1 MYSGSVP
8 ARMRRKGSHMLQL
21 NHIKKEYKTGDLV
34 QKALD
39 DVSLNLRDNE
49 FVAILGPSGSGK
61 TTLLNVIGGLDRY
74 DSGDLVI
81 NGISTKKYTDRDWDS
96 YRNHTIGFVFQSY
109 NLIPHQTVLSNVE
122 LALTISG
129 ISGAERRSRATKAL
143 EQVGLGDQLHKHP
156 SEMSGGQMQR
166 VAIARALVNNPDIL
180 LADEPTGALDSDTS
194 IQVMELL
201 KEVAKDRLVV
211 MVTHNPEL
219 AEQYA
224 TRIVRLRDGVI
235 QSDTAPFTPDD
246 SAQVPP
252 VHKNL
257 GRSSMSPLTALA
269 LSFNNLLTK
278 KTRTLLTAF
287 AGSIGIIGIALI
299 LSLSAGVSNYIQ
311 EMERSTLSEYPL
323 QISTTG
329 VDLAAL
335 LDPESY
341 TSAVANNT
349 NVGTTSA
356 SSTPDGM
363 VTVRE
368 LLSQLTEDNSSV
380 NDLAS
385 LKKYLDSD
393 ECTISEDAA
402 SIEYSYGTA
411 PLIYRQNKDGT
422 VRQIF
427 PDSSLSTLNNTT
439 SAAGIVSSM
448 TNQSV
453 FTEMAE
459 EPSLYEDQ
467 YDVKAG
473 RWPESYNEAVL
484 VLNSDGS
491 ISDYALYILGIEDDS
506 VMMRFLQEYAKNKN
520 TQAPT
525 GYGTYPYDTFVGRKY
540 KIVTSSDYY
549 VYDEERQI
557 WRNRSDDEA
566 YVEQLVENSPD
577 LTIVGV
583 VQPRADASS
592 TILPIGVAYTHAL
605 TYYAIDHAAKSEVV
619 KQQLADPE
627 VNVLTGERFDADQR
641 ETDLDI
647 SSLFSVDTD
656 MLKDA
661 FQFDASKLQ
670 FDLSGAFDL
679 QDGSFDFSSILDP
692 SAFQLDLSDLDLSDI
707 DMSDVELPDMDT
719 LDLSQLFADMDLSV
733 SEDALQSL
741 MKKIMNGYKRYI
753 ISNGI
758 LNLDKIGF
766 SSYMESDQFKQLL
779 SESMGDLLDTTGLQ
793 EQFTASLQQNLQGI
807 MTSYLQSYSEQLS
820 QKLGEALQ
828 TKLTTAIQTQMSTVM
843 QQLMTQLTTQFS
855 RQIQSAIQNNIAQLS
870 SQVEDALKIDPSV
883 FQSAV
888 QVNMNTDDL
897 VDLVKMNLQSSTTS
911 YSSVLGALGY
921 SDYAKP
927 GSIWIYPKSFEAKNR
942 IVDSLNAYNAAMR
955 AQGEEDK
962 VIVFSDTVGTL
973 MSAVTKIVDMVSNVL
988 VAFVAISLVV
998 SSIMIGVIT
1007 YISVLERRK
1016 EIGILRAIGASKH
1029 NVSEVFN
1036 AETFIIGMC
1045 SGVIGVGL
1053 CLLLLI
1059 PGNMLIH
1066 SIAGTTSVTAV
1077 LPPKAAL
1084 ILIVLATLLTILGGL
1099 IPARSAA
1106 KCNPVTALRSE

>member
-1 MYSGSVP
+1 
-8 ARMRRKGSHMLQL
+8 MLQL
-21 NHIKKEYKTGDLV
+21 KHIKKEYKTGDLV

-74 DSGDLVI
+74 DSGDLII

-235 QSDTAPFTPDD
+235 QSDTAPFAPDD

-257 GRSSMSPLTALA
+257 GHSSMSPLTALA

-335 LDPESY
+335 LDPGSY

-349 NVGTTSA
+349 NVGATSA
-356 SSTPDGM
+356 SSTPEGM

-402 SIEYSYGTA
+402 SIEYSYGIA

-427 PDSSLSTLNNTT
+427 PDSSLSALNNTT

-525 GYGTYPYDTFVGRKY
+525 GYGTYPYDTFVGLKY

-605 TYYAIDHAAKSEVV
+605 TYYAIDHAAESEVV

-641 ETDLDI
+641 KTDLDI

-656 MLKDA
+656 MLKDS

-679 QDGSFDFSSILDP
+679 QDGSFDVSSILDP

-707 DMSDVELPDMDT
+707 DMSDVELPDMDA

-753 ISNGI
+753 IGNGI

-828 TKLTTAIQTQMSTVM
+828 TKLTAAIQTQMSTVM

-855 RQIQSAIQNNIAQLS
+855 QQIQSAIQNNIAQLS
-870 SQVEDALKIDPSV
+870 SQVEDALKIDPTV

-888 QVNMNTDDL
+888 QVNMSTDDL

-911 YSSVLGALGY
+911 YGSVLGALGY

-988 VAFVAISLVV
+988 VAFVAISLAV

-1084 ILIVLATLLTILGGL
+1084 VLIVLATLLTILGGL

>member
-1 MYSGSVP
+1 
-8 ARMRRKGSHMLQL
+8 MLQL

-74 DSGDLVI
+74 DSGDLII

-323 QISTTG
+323 QLSTTG

-341 TSAVANNT
+341 TSAVADNT

-356 SSTPDGM
+356 SSTPEGM

-385 LKKYLDSD
+385 LKKYLDSS

-402 SIEYSYGTA
+402 SIEYTYGTV

-427 PDSSLSTLNNTT
+427 PDSSLSALNNTT

-473 RWPESYNEAVL
+473 RWPKSYNEAVL

-525 GYGTYPYDTFVGRKY
+525 GYGTYPYDTFVGLKY

-605 TYYAIDHAAKSEVV
+605 TNYAIDHAAESEVV

-641 ETDLDI
+641 KTDLDI

-656 MLKDA
+656 MLKDS

-707 DMSDVELPDMDT
+707 DMSDVELPDMNA

-753 ISNGI
+753 IGNGI

-828 TKLTTAIQTQMSTVM
+828 TKLTAAIQTQMSTVM

-855 RQIQSAIQNNIAQLS
+855 QQIQSAIQNNIAQLS
-870 SQVEDALKIDPSV
+870 SQVEDALKIDPTV

-888 QVNMNTDDL
+888 QVNMSTDDL

-911 YSSVLGALGY
+911 YGSVLGALGY

-988 VAFVAISLVV
+988 VAFVAISLAV

-1084 ILIVLATLLTILGGL
+1084 VLIVLATLLTILGGL

>member
-1 MYSGSVP
+1 
-8 ARMRRKGSHMLQL
+8 MLQL

-74 DSGDLVI
+74 DSGDLII

-235 QSDTAPFTPDD
+235 QSDTAPFAPDD

-257 GRSSMSPLTALA
+257 GHSSMSPLTALA

-335 LDPESY
+335 LDPGSY

-349 NVGTTSA
+349 NVGATSA
-356 SSTPDGM
+356 SSTPEGM

-402 SIEYSYGTA
+402 SIEYSYGIA

-427 PDSSLSTLNNTT
+427 PDSSLSALNNTT

-525 GYGTYPYDTFVGRKY
+525 GYGTYPYDTFVGLKY

-605 TYYAIDHAAKSEVV
+605 TYYAIDHAAESEVV

-707 DMSDVELPDMDT
+707 DMSDVELPDMDA

-753 ISNGI
+753 IGNGI

-828 TKLTTAIQTQMSTVM
+828 TKLTAAIQTQMSTVM

-855 RQIQSAIQNNIAQLS
+855 QQIQSAIQNNIAQLS
-870 SQVEDALKIDPSV
+870 SQVEDALKIDPTV

-888 QVNMNTDDL
+888 QVNMSTDDL

-911 YSSVLGALGY
+911 YGSVLGALGY

-988 VAFVAISLVV
+988 VAFVAISLAV

-1084 ILIVLATLLTILGGL
+1084 VLIVLATLLTILGGL

>member
-1 MYSGSVP
+1 
-8 ARMRRKGSHMLQL
+8 MLQL

-74 DSGDLVI
+74 DSGDLII

-235 QSDTAPFTPDD
+235 QSDTAPFAPDD

-335 LDPESY
+335 LDPGSY

-349 NVGTTSA
+349 NVGATSA
-356 SSTPDGM
+356 SSTPEGM

-402 SIEYSYGTA
+402 SIEYSYGIA

-427 PDSSLSTLNNTT
+427 PDSSLSALNNTT

-525 GYGTYPYDTFVGRKY
+525 GYGTYPYDTFVGLKY

-605 TYYAIDHAAKSEVV
+605 TYYAIDHAAESEVV

-707 DMSDVELPDMDT
+707 DMSDVELPDMDA

-828 TKLTTAIQTQMSTVM
+828 TKLTAAIQTQMSTVM

-855 RQIQSAIQNNIAQLS
+855 QQIQSAIQNNIAQLS
-870 SQVEDALKIDPSV
+870 SQVEDALKIDPTV

-888 QVNMNTDDL
+888 QVNMSTDDL

-988 VAFVAISLVV
+988 VAFVAISLAV

-1084 ILIVLATLLTILGGL
+1084 VLIVLATLLTILGGL

>member
-1 MYSGSVP
+1 
-8 ARMRRKGSHMLQL
+8 MLQL

-74 DSGDLVI
+74 DSGDLII

-129 ISGAERRSRATKAL
+129 ISGSERRNRATKAL
-143 EQVGLGDQLHKHP
+143 EQVGLGDQLHKRP

-235 QSDTAPFTPDD
+235 QSDTAPFAPDD

-257 GRSSMSPLTALA
+257 GHSSMSPLTALA

-335 LDPESY
+335 LDPGSY

-349 NVGTTSA
+349 NVGATSA
-356 SSTPDGM
+356 SSTPEGM

-402 SIEYSYGTA
+402 SIEYSYGIA

-427 PDSSLSTLNNTT
+427 PDSSLSALNNTT

-473 RWPESYNEAVL
+473 RWPKSYNEAVL

-525 GYGTYPYDTFVGRKY
+525 GYGTYPYDTFVGLKY

-707 DMSDVELPDMDT
+707 DMSDVELPDMDA

-753 ISNGI
+753 IGNGI

-828 TKLTTAIQTQMSTVM
+828 TKLTAAIQTQMSTVM

-855 RQIQSAIQNNIAQLS
+855 QQIQSAIQNNIAQLS
-870 SQVEDALKIDPSV
+870 SQVEDALKIDPTV

-888 QVNMNTDDL
+888 QVNMSTDDL

-988 VAFVAISLVV
+988 VAFVAISLAV

-1084 ILIVLATLLTILGGL
+1084 VLIVLATLLTILGGL

>member
-1 MYSGSVP
+1 
-8 ARMRRKGSHMLQL
+8 MLQL

-74 DSGDLVI
+74 DSGDLII

-235 QSDTAPFTPDD
+235 QSDTAPFAPDD

-257 GRSSMSPLTALA
+257 GHSSMSPLTALA

-335 LDPESY
+335 LDPGSY

-349 NVGTTSA
+349 NVGATSA
-356 SSTPDGM
+356 SSTPEGM

-402 SIEYSYGTA
+402 SIEYSYGIA

-427 PDSSLSTLNNTT
+427 PDSSLSVLNNTT

-525 GYGTYPYDTFVGRKY
+525 GYGTYPYDTFVGLKY

-605 TYYAIDHAAKSEVV
+605 TYYAIDHAAESEVV

-707 DMSDVELPDMDT
+707 DMSDVELPDMDA

-733 SEDALQSL
+733 SKDALQSL
-741 MKKIMNGYKRYI
+741 MEKIMNGYKRYI
-753 ISNGI
+753 IGNGI

-820 QKLGEALQ
+820 QKLGEVLQ
-828 TKLTTAIQTQMSTVM
+828 TKLTAAIQTQMSTVM

-855 RQIQSAIQNNIAQLS
+855 QQIQSAIQNNIAQLS
-870 SQVEDALKIDPSV
+870 SQVEDALKIDPTV

-888 QVNMNTDDL
+888 QVNMSTDDL

-988 VAFVAISLVV
+988 VAFVAISLAV

-1084 ILIVLATLLTILGGL
+1084 VLIVLATLLTILGGL

>member
-1 MYSGSVP
+1 
-8 ARMRRKGSHMLQL
+8 MLQL

-74 DSGDLVI
+74 DSGDLII

-235 QSDTAPFTPDD
+235 QSDTAPFAPDD

-335 LDPESY
+335 LDPGSY

-349 NVGTTSA
+349 NVGATSA
-356 SSTPDGM
+356 SSTPEGM

-402 SIEYSYGTA
+402 SIEYSYGIA

-427 PDSSLSTLNNTT
+427 PDSSLSALNNTT

-525 GYGTYPYDTFVGRKY
+525 GYGTYPYDTFVGLKY

-605 TYYAIDHAAKSEVV
+605 TYYAIDHAAESEVV

-707 DMSDVELPDMDT
+707 DMSDVELPDMDA

-753 ISNGI
+753 IGNGI

-820 QKLGEALQ
+820 QKLGEVLQ
-828 TKLTTAIQTQMSTVM
+828 TKLTAAIQTQMSTVM

-855 RQIQSAIQNNIAQLS
+855 QQIQSAIQNNIAQLS
-870 SQVEDALKIDPSV
+870 SQVEDALKIDPTV

-888 QVNMNTDDL
+888 QVNMSTDDL

-988 VAFVAISLVV
+988 VAFVAISLAV

-1084 ILIVLATLLTILGGL
+1084 VLIVLATLLTILGGL

>member
-1 MYSGSVP
+1 
-8 ARMRRKGSHMLQL
+8 MLQL

-74 DSGDLVI
+74 DSGDLII

-235 QSDTAPFTPDD
+235 QSDTAPFAPDD

-257 GRSSMSPLTALA
+257 GHSSMSPLTALA

-335 LDPESY
+335 LDPGSY

-349 NVGTTSA
+349 NVGATSA
-356 SSTPDGM
+356 SSTPEGM

-402 SIEYSYGTA
+402 SIEYSYGIA

-427 PDSSLSTLNNTT
+427 PDSSLSALNNTT

-473 RWPESYNEAVL
+473 RWPKSYNEAVL

-525 GYGTYPYDTFVGRKY
+525 GYGTYPYDTFVGLKY

-641 ETDLDI
+641 EPDLDI

-656 MLKDA
+656 MLKDS

-707 DMSDVELPDMDT
+707 DMSDVELPDMDA

-753 ISNGI
+753 IGNGI

-828 TKLTTAIQTQMSTVM
+828 TKLTAAIQTQMSTVM

-855 RQIQSAIQNNIAQLS
+855 QQIQSAIQNNIAQLS
-870 SQVEDALKIDPSV
+870 SQVEDALKIDPTV

-888 QVNMNTDDL
+888 QVNMSTDDL

-988 VAFVAISLVV
+988 VAFVAISLAV

-1084 ILIVLATLLTILGGL
+1084 VLIVLATLLTILGGL

>member
-1 MYSGSVP
+1 
-8 ARMRRKGSHMLQL
+8 MLQL

-74 DSGDLVI
+74 DSGDLII

-235 QSDTAPFTPDD
+235 QSDTAPFAPDD

-335 LDPESY
+335 LDPGSY

-349 NVGTTSA
+349 NVGATSA
-356 SSTPDGM
+356 SSTPEGM

-402 SIEYSYGTA
+402 SIEYSYGIA

-427 PDSSLSTLNNTT
+427 PDSSLSALNNTT

-525 GYGTYPYDTFVGRKY
+525 GYGTYPYDTFVGLKY

-605 TYYAIDHAAKSEVV
+605 TYYAIDHAAESEVV

-670 FDLSGAFDL
+670 FDLSDAFDL

-707 DMSDVELPDMDT
+707 DMSDVELPDMDA

-753 ISNGI
+753 IGNGI

-828 TKLTTAIQTQMSTVM
+828 TKLTAAIQTQMSTVM
-843 QQLMTQLTTQFS
+843 QQLMTHLTTQFS
-855 RQIQSAIQNNIAQLS
+855 QQIQSAIQNNIAQLS
-870 SQVEDALKIDPSV
+870 SQVEDALKIDPTV

-888 QVNMNTDDL
+888 QVNMSTDDL

-988 VAFVAISLVV
+988 VAFVAISLAV

-1084 ILIVLATLLTILGGL
+1084 VLIVLATLLTILGGL

>member
-1 MYSGSVP
+1 
-8 ARMRRKGSHMLQL
+8 MLQL

-74 DSGDLVI
+74 DSGDLII

-143 EQVGLGDQLHKHP
+143 EQVGLGDQLHKRP

-235 QSDTAPFTPDD
+235 QSDTAPFAPDD

-257 GRSSMSPLTALA
+257 GHSSMSPLTALA

-335 LDPESY
+335 LDPGSY

-349 NVGTTSA
+349 NVGATSA
-356 SSTPDGM
+356 SSTPEGM
-363 VTVRE
+363 ITVRE

-402 SIEYSYGTA
+402 SIEYSYGIA

-427 PDSSLSTLNNTT
+427 PDSSLSALNNTT

-525 GYGTYPYDTFVGRKY
+525 GYGTYPYDTFVGLKY

-605 TYYAIDHAAKSEVV
+605 TYYAIDHAAESEVV

-707 DMSDVELPDMDT
+707 DMSDVELPDMDA

-828 TKLTTAIQTQMSTVM
+828 TKLTAAIQTQMSTVM

-855 RQIQSAIQNNIAQLS
+855 QQIQSAIQNNIAQLS
-870 SQVEDALKIDPSV
+870 SQVEDALKIDPTV

-888 QVNMNTDDL
+888 QVNMSTDDL

-988 VAFVAISLVV
+988 VAFVAISLAV

-1084 ILIVLATLLTILGGL
+1084 VLIVLATLLTILGGL

>member
-1 MYSGSVP
+1 
-8 ARMRRKGSHMLQL
+8 MLQL

-74 DSGDLVI
+74 DSGDLII

-235 QSDTAPFTPDD
+235 QSDTAPFAPDD

-335 LDPESY
+335 LDPGSY

-349 NVGTTSA
+349 NVGATSA
-356 SSTPDGM
+356 SSTPEGM

-402 SIEYSYGTA
+402 SIEYSYGIA

-427 PDSSLSTLNNTT
+427 PDSSLSALNNTT

-491 ISDYALYILGIEDDS
+491 ISDYTLYILGIEDDS

-525 GYGTYPYDTFVGRKY
+525 GYGTYPYDTFVGLKY

-707 DMSDVELPDMDT
+707 DMSDVELPDMDA

-741 MKKIMNGYKRYI
+741 MKKIMDGYKRYI

-828 TKLTTAIQTQMSTVM
+828 TKLTAAIQTQMSTVM
-843 QQLMTQLTTQFS
+843 QQLMTQLITQFS
-855 RQIQSAIQNNIAQLS
+855 QQIQSAIQNNIAQLS
-870 SQVEDALKIDPSV
+870 SQVEDALKIDPTV

-888 QVNMNTDDL
+888 QVNMSTDDL

-988 VAFVAISLVV
+988 VAFVAISLAV

-1016 EIGILRAIGASKH
+1016 EIGILRAIGASKR

-1084 ILIVLATLLTILGGL
+1084 VLIVLATLLTILGGL

>member
-1 MYSGSVP
+1 
-8 ARMRRKGSHMLQL
+8 MLQL

-74 DSGDLVI
+74 DSGDLII

-235 QSDTAPFTPDD
+235 QSDTAPFAPDD

-335 LDPESY
+335 LDPGSY

-349 NVGTTSA
+349 NVGATSA
-356 SSTPDGM
+356 SSTPEGM
-363 VTVRE
+363 ITVRE

-402 SIEYSYGTA
+402 SIEYSYGIA
-411 PLIYRQNKDGT
+411 PLIYRQNKDDT

-427 PDSSLSTLNNTT
+427 PDSSLSVLNNTT

-525 GYGTYPYDTFVGRKY
+525 GYGTYPYDTFVGLKY

-605 TYYAIDHAAKSEVV
+605 TYYAIDHAAESEVV

-707 DMSDVELPDMDT
+707 DMSDVELPDMDA

-753 ISNGI
+753 IGNGI

-828 TKLTTAIQTQMSTVM
+828 TKLTAAIQTQMSTVM

-855 RQIQSAIQNNIAQLS
+855 QQIQSAIQNNIAQLS
-870 SQVEDALKIDPSV
+870 SQVEDALKIDPTV

-888 QVNMNTDDL
+888 QVNMSTDDL

-911 YSSVLGALGY
+911 YGSVLGALGY

-988 VAFVAISLVV
+988 VAFVAISLAV

-1084 ILIVLATLLTILGGL
+1084 VLIVLATLLTILGGL

>member
-1 MYSGSVP
+1 
-8 ARMRRKGSHMLQL
+8 MLQL

-74 DSGDLVI
+74 DSGDLII

-235 QSDTAPFTPDD
+235 QSDTAPFAPDD

-341 TSAVANNT
+341 TSAVADNT

-356 SSTPDGM
+356 SSTPEGM

-385 LKKYLDSD
+385 LKKYLDSN

-427 PDSSLSTLNNTT
+427 PDSSLSALNNTT

-506 VMMRFLQEYAKNKN
+506 VMMRFLQEYAKDKN

-525 GYGTYPYDTFVGRKY
+525 GYGTYPYDTFVGLKY
-540 KIVTSSDYY
+540 KIVTNSDYY

-679 QDGSFDFSSILDP
+679 QDGSFDVSSILDP

-707 DMSDVELPDMDT
+707 DMSDVELPEMDS

-807 MTSYLQSYSEQLS
+807 MTSYLQSYSKQLS

-828 TKLTTAIQTQMSTVM
+828 TKLTAAIQTQMSTVM

-855 RQIQSAIQNNIAQLS
+855 QQIQSAIQNNIAQLS
-870 SQVEDALKIDPSV
+870 SQVEDALKIDPTV

-888 QVNMNTDDL
+888 QVNMSTDDL

>member
-21 NHIKKEYKTGDLV
+21 NHIKKEYNTGDLV

-74 DSGDLVI
+74 DSGDLII

-235 QSDTAPFTPDD
+235 QSDTAPFAPDD

-335 LDPESY
+335 LDPGSY

-349 NVGTTSA
+349 NVGATSA
-356 SSTPDGM
+356 SSTPEGM

-402 SIEYSYGTA
+402 SIEYSYGIA

-427 PDSSLSTLNNTT
+427 PDSSLSALNNTT

-525 GYGTYPYDTFVGRKY
+525 GYGTYPYDTFVGLKY

-605 TYYAIDHAAKSEVV
+605 TYYAIDHAAESEVV

-707 DMSDVELPDMDT
+707 DMSDVELPDMDA
-719 LDLSQLFADMDLSV
+719 LDLCQLFADMDLSV

-828 TKLTTAIQTQMSTVM
+828 TKLTAAIQTQMSTVM

-855 RQIQSAIQNNIAQLS
+855 QQIQSAIQNNIAQLS
-870 SQVEDALKIDPSV
+870 SQVEDALKIDPTV

-888 QVNMNTDDL
+888 QVNMSTDDL

-988 VAFVAISLVV
+988 VAFVAISLAV

-1084 ILIVLATLLTILGGL
+1084 VLIVLATLLTILGGL

>member
-1 MYSGSVP
+1 
-8 ARMRRKGSHMLQL
+8 MLQL

-235 QSDTAPFTPDD
+235 QSDTAPFAPDD

-335 LDPESY
+335 LDPGSY

-349 NVGTTSA
+349 NVGATSA
-356 SSTPDGM
+356 SSTPEGM

-402 SIEYSYGTA
+402 SIEYSYGIA

-427 PDSSLSTLNNTT
+427 PDSSLSALNNTT

-525 GYGTYPYDTFVGRKY
+525 GYGTYPYDTFVGLKY

-605 TYYAIDHAAKSEVV
+605 TYYAIDHAAESEVV

-707 DMSDVELPDMDT
+707 DMSDVELPDMDA

-828 TKLTTAIQTQMSTVM
+828 TKLTAAIQTQMSTVM

-855 RQIQSAIQNNIAQLS
+855 QQIQSAIQNNIAQLS
-870 SQVEDALKIDPSV
+870 SQVEDALKIDPTV

-888 QVNMNTDDL
+888 QVNMSTDDL

-988 VAFVAISLVV
+988 VAFVAISLAV

-1084 ILIVLATLLTILGGL
+1084 VLIVLATLLTILGGL

>member
-1 MYSGSVP
+1 
-8 ARMRRKGSHMLQL
+8 MLQL

-74 DSGDLVI
+74 DSGDLII

-235 QSDTAPFTPDD
+235 QSDTAPFAPDD

-335 LDPESY
+335 LDPGSY

-349 NVGTTSA
+349 NVGATSA
-356 SSTPDGM
+356 SSTPEGM

-402 SIEYSYGTA
+402 SIEYSYGIA

-427 PDSSLSTLNNTT
+427 PDSSLSALNNTT

-525 GYGTYPYDTFVGRKY
+525 GYGTYPYDTFVGLKY

-605 TYYAIDHAAKSEVV
+605 TYYAIDHAAESEVV

-656 MLKDA
+656 MLKDS

-707 DMSDVELPDMDT
+707 DMSDVELPDMDA

-753 ISNGI
+753 IGNGI

-828 TKLTTAIQTQMSTVM
+828 TKLTAAIQTQMSTVM

-855 RQIQSAIQNNIAQLS
+855 QQIQSAIQNNIAQLS
-870 SQVEDALKIDPSV
+870 SQVEDALKIDPTV

-888 QVNMNTDDL
+888 QVNMSTDDL

-1084 ILIVLATLLTILGGL
+1084 VLIVLATLLTILGGL

>member
-1 MYSGSVP
+1 
-8 ARMRRKGSHMLQL
+8 MLQL

-74 DSGDLVI
+74 DSGDLII

-235 QSDTAPFTPDD
+235 QSDTAPFAPDD

-335 LDPESY
+335 LDPGSY

-349 NVGTTSA
+349 NVGATSA
-356 SSTPDGM
+356 SSTPEGM

-402 SIEYSYGTA
+402 SIEYSYGIA

-427 PDSSLSTLNNTT
+427 PDSSLSALNNTT

-491 ISDYALYILGIEDDS
+491 TSDYALYILGIEDDS

-525 GYGTYPYDTFVGRKY
+525 GYGTYPYDTFVGLKY

-605 TYYAIDHAAKSEVV
+605 TYYAIDHAAESEVV

-707 DMSDVELPDMDT
+707 DMSDVELPDMDA

-828 TKLTTAIQTQMSTVM
+828 TKLTAAIQTQMSTVM

-855 RQIQSAIQNNIAQLS
+855 QQIQSAIQNNIAQLS
-870 SQVEDALKIDPSV
+870 SQVEDALKIDPTV

-888 QVNMNTDDL
+888 QVNMSTDDL

-988 VAFVAISLVV
+988 VAFVAISLAV

-1084 ILIVLATLLTILGGL
+1084 VLIVLATLLTILGGL

>member
-1 MYSGSVP
+1 
-8 ARMRRKGSHMLQL
+8 MLQL

-34 QKALD
+34 QRALD

-74 DSGDLVI
+74 DSGDLII

-235 QSDTAPFTPDD
+235 QSDTAPFAPDD

-335 LDPESY
+335 LDPGSY

-349 NVGTTSA
+349 NVGATSA
-356 SSTPDGM
+356 SSTPEGM

-402 SIEYSYGTA
+402 SIEYSYGIA

-427 PDSSLSTLNNTT
+427 PDSSLSALNNTT

-525 GYGTYPYDTFVGRKY
+525 GYGTYPYDTFVGLKY

-679 QDGSFDFSSILDP
+679 QDGSFDVSSILDP

-707 DMSDVELPDMDT
+707 DMSDVELPDMDA

-828 TKLTTAIQTQMSTVM
+828 TKLTAAIQTQMSTVM

-855 RQIQSAIQNNIAQLS
+855 QQIQSAIQNNIAQLS
-870 SQVEDALKIDPSV
+870 SQVEGALKIDPTV

-888 QVNMNTDDL
+888 QVNMSTDDL

-911 YSSVLGALGY
+911 YGSVLGALGY

-1084 ILIVLATLLTILGGL
+1084 VLIVLATLLTILGGL

>member
-1 MYSGSVP
+1 
-8 ARMRRKGSHMLQL
+8 MLQL

-74 DSGDLVI
+74 DSGDLII

-235 QSDTAPFTPDD
+235 QSDTAPFAPDD

-341 TSAVANNT
+341 TSAVADNT
-349 NVGTTSA
+349 NVGTTSV
-356 SSTPDGM
+356 SSTPEGM

-385 LKKYLDSD
+385 LKKYLDSN

-427 PDSSLSTLNNTT
+427 PDSSLSALNNTT

-525 GYGTYPYDTFVGRKY
+525 GYGTYPYDTFVGLKY
-540 KIVTSSDYY
+540 KIVTNSDYY

-605 TYYAIDHAAKSEVV
+605 TYYAIDHAAESEVV

-656 MLKDA
+656 MLKDS

-707 DMSDVELPDMDT
+707 DMSDVELPEMDS

-828 TKLTTAIQTQMSTVM
+828 TKLTAAIQTQMSTVM

-855 RQIQSAIQNNIAQLS
+855 QQIQSAIQNNIAQLS
-870 SQVEDALKIDPSV
+870 SQVEDALKIDPTV
-883 FQSAV
+883 FQRAV
-888 QVNMNTDDL
+888 QVNMSTDDL

>member
-1 MYSGSVP
+1 
-8 ARMRRKGSHMLQL
+8 MLQL

-74 DSGDLVI
+74 DSGDLII

-323 QISTTG
+323 QLSTTG

-341 TSAVANNT
+341 TSAVADNT
-349 NVGTTSA
+349 NVGTTST
-356 SSTPDGM
+356 SSTPEGM

-385 LKKYLDSD
+385 LKKYLDSN

-402 SIEYSYGTA
+402 SIEYTYGTV

-427 PDSSLSTLNNTT
+427 PDSSLSVLNNTT

-525 GYGTYPYDTFVGRKY
+525 GYGTYPYDTFVGLKY

-592 TILPIGVAYTHAL
+592 TILPIGVSYTHAL
-605 TYYAIDHAAKSEVV
+605 TNYAIDHAAESEVV

-679 QDGSFDFSSILDP
+679 QDGSFDVSSILDP
-692 SAFQLDLSDLDLSDI
+692 SAFQLDLSQLDLSDI
-707 DMSDVELPDMDT
+707 DMSDVELPDMDA

-753 ISNGI
+753 IGNGI

-820 QKLGEALQ
+820 QKLGEVLQ
-828 TKLTTAIQTQMSTVM
+828 TKLTAAIQTQMSTVM

-855 RQIQSAIQNNIAQLS
+855 QQIQSAIQNNIAQLS
-870 SQVEDALKIDPSV
+870 SQVEDALKIDPTV

-888 QVNMNTDDL
+888 QVNMSTDDL

-911 YSSVLGALGY
+911 YGSVLGALGY

-988 VAFVAISLVV
+988 VAFVAISLAV

>member
-1 MYSGSVP
+1 
-8 ARMRRKGSHMLQL
+8 MLQL

-74 DSGDLVI
+74 DSGDLII

-235 QSDTAPFTPDD
+235 QSDTAPFAPDD

-335 LDPESY
+335 LDPGSY

-349 NVGTTSA
+349 NVGATSA
-356 SSTPDGM
+356 SSTPEGM

-402 SIEYSYGTA
+402 SIEYSYGIA

-427 PDSSLSTLNNTT
+427 PDSSLSALNNTT

-491 ISDYALYILGIEDDS
+491 ISDYTLYILGIEDDS

-525 GYGTYPYDTFVGRKY
+525 GYGTYPYDTFVGLKY

-605 TYYAIDHAAKSEVV
+605 TYYAIDHAAESEVV

-707 DMSDVELPDMDT
+707 DMSDVELPDMDA

-828 TKLTTAIQTQMSTVM
+828 TKLTAAIQTQMSTVM

-855 RQIQSAIQNNIAQLS
+855 QQIQSAIQNNIAQLS
-870 SQVEDALKIDPSV
+870 SQVEDALKIDPTV

-888 QVNMNTDDL
+888 QVNMSTDDL

-988 VAFVAISLVV
+988 VAFVAISLAV

-1084 ILIVLATLLTILGGL
+1084 VLIVLATLLTILGGL

>member
-1 MYSGSVP
+1 
-8 ARMRRKGSHMLQL
+8 MLQL

-74 DSGDLVI
+74 DSGDLII

-323 QISTTG
+323 QLSTTG

-341 TSAVANNT
+341 TSAVADNT

-356 SSTPDGM
+356 SSTPEGM

-385 LKKYLDSD
+385 LKKYLDSS

-402 SIEYSYGTA
+402 SIEYTYGTV

-427 PDSSLSTLNNTT
+427 PDSSLSALNNTT

-473 RWPESYNEAVL
+473 RWPKSYNEAVL

-525 GYGTYPYDTFVGRKY
+525 GYGTYPYDTFVGLKY
-540 KIVTSSDYY
+540 KIVTNSDYY

-707 DMSDVELPDMDT
+707 DMSDVKLPDMDS
-719 LDLSQLFADMDLSV
+719 LDLSQLFTDMDLSV

-741 MKKIMNGYKRYI
+741 MKKIMDGYKRYI

-828 TKLTTAIQTQMSTVM
+828 TKLTAAIQTQMSTVM
-843 QQLMTQLTTQFS
+843 QQLMTQLITQFS
-855 RQIQSAIQNNIAQLS
+855 QQIQSAIQNNIAQLS
-870 SQVEDALKIDPSV
+870 SQVEDALKIDPTV

-888 QVNMNTDDL
+888 QVNMSTDDL

-988 VAFVAISLVV
+988 VAFVAISLAV

-1016 EIGILRAIGASKH
+1016 EIGILRAIGASKR

-1084 ILIVLATLLTILGGL
+1084 VLIVLATLLTILGGL

>member
-1 MYSGSVP
+1 
-8 ARMRRKGSHMLQL
+8 MLQL

-74 DSGDLVI
+74 DSGDLII

-235 QSDTAPFTPDD
+235 QSDTAPFAPDD

-257 GRSSMSPLTALA
+257 GHSSMSPLTALA

-335 LDPESY
+335 LDPGSY
-341 TSAVANNT
+341 TNAVANNT
-349 NVGTTSA
+349 NVGATSA
-356 SSTPDGM
+356 SSTPEGM

-402 SIEYSYGTA
+402 SIEYSYGIA

-427 PDSSLSTLNNTT
+427 PDSSLSALNNTT

-525 GYGTYPYDTFVGRKY
+525 GYGTYPYDTFVGLKY

-605 TYYAIDHAAKSEVV
+605 TYYAIDHAAESEVV

-641 ETDLDI
+641 EPDLDI

-707 DMSDVELPDMDT
+707 DMSDVELPDMDA

-807 MTSYLQSYSEQLS
+807 MTNYLQSYSEQLS

-828 TKLTTAIQTQMSTVM
+828 TKLTAAIQTQMSTVM

-855 RQIQSAIQNNIAQLS
+855 QQIQSAIQNNIAQLS
-870 SQVEDALKIDPSV
+870 SQVEDALKIDPTV

-888 QVNMNTDDL
+888 QVNMSTDDL

-988 VAFVAISLVV
+988 VAFVAISLAV

-1084 ILIVLATLLTILGGL
+1084 VLIVLATLLTILGGL

>member
-1 MYSGSVP
+1 
-8 ARMRRKGSHMLQL
+8 MLQL

-74 DSGDLVI
+74 DSGDLII

-235 QSDTAPFTPDD
+235 QSDTAPFAPDD

-335 LDPESY
+335 LDPGSY

-349 NVGTTSA
+349 NVGATSA
-356 SSTPDGM
+356 SSTPEGM

-402 SIEYSYGTA
+402 SIEYSYGIA

-427 PDSSLSTLNNTT
+427 PDSSLSVLNNTT

-525 GYGTYPYDTFVGRKY
+525 GYGTYPYDTFVGLKY

-557 WRNRSDDEA
+557 WRNRSDDEV

-605 TYYAIDHAAKSEVV
+605 TYYAIDHAAESEVV

-707 DMSDVELPDMDT
+707 DMSDVELPDMDA

-753 ISNGI
+753 IGNGI

-828 TKLTTAIQTQMSTVM
+828 TKLTAAIQTQMSTVM

-855 RQIQSAIQNNIAQLS
+855 QQIQSAIQNNIAQLS
-870 SQVEDALKIDPSV
+870 SQVEDALKIDPTV

-888 QVNMNTDDL
+888 QVNMSTDDL

-988 VAFVAISLVV
+988 VAFVAISLAV

-1084 ILIVLATLLTILGGL
+1084 VLIVLATLLTILGGL

>member
-1 MYSGSVP
+1 
-8 ARMRRKGSHMLQL
+8 MLQL

-74 DSGDLVI
+74 DSGDLII

-235 QSDTAPFTPDD
+235 QSDTAPFAPDD

-335 LDPESY
+335 LDPGSY

-349 NVGTTSA
+349 NVGATSA
-356 SSTPDGM
+356 SSTPEGM
-363 VTVRE
+363 ITVRE

-402 SIEYSYGTA
+402 SIEYSYGIA

-427 PDSSLSTLNNTT
+427 PDSSLSVLNNTT

-525 GYGTYPYDTFVGRKY
+525 GYGTYPYDTFVGLKY

-605 TYYAIDHAAKSEVV
+605 TYYAIDHAAESEVV

-707 DMSDVELPDMDT
+707 DMSDVELPDMDA

-820 QKLGEALQ
+820 QKLGDALQ
-828 TKLTTAIQTQMSTVM
+828 TKLTAAIQTQMSTVM
-843 QQLMTQLTTQFS
+843 QQLMTQLITQFS
-855 RQIQSAIQNNIAQLS
+855 QQIQSAIQNNIAQLS
-870 SQVEDALKIDPSV
+870 SQVEDALKIDPTV

-888 QVNMNTDDL
+888 QVNMSTDDL

-988 VAFVAISLVV
+988 VAFVAISLAV

-1084 ILIVLATLLTILGGL
+1084 VLIVLATLLTILGGL

>member
-1 MYSGSVP
+1 
-8 ARMRRKGSHMLQL
+8 MLQL

-74 DSGDLVI
+74 DSGDLII

-235 QSDTAPFTPDD
+235 QSDTAPFAPDD

-335 LDPESY
+335 LDPGSY

-349 NVGTTSA
+349 NVGATSA
-356 SSTPDGM
+356 SSTPEGM

-402 SIEYSYGTA
+402 SIEYSYGIA

-427 PDSSLSTLNNTT
+427 PDSSLSALNNTT

-491 ISDYALYILGIEDDS
+491 TSDYALYILGIEDDS

-525 GYGTYPYDTFVGRKY
+525 GYGTYPYDTFVGLKY

-605 TYYAIDHAAKSEVV
+605 TYYAIDHAAESEVV

-707 DMSDVELPDMDT
+707 DMSDVELPDMDA

-753 ISNGI
+753 IGNGI

-828 TKLTTAIQTQMSTVM
+828 TKLTAAIQTQMSTVM

-855 RQIQSAIQNNIAQLS
+855 QQIQSAIQNNIAQLS
-870 SQVEDALKIDPSV
+870 SQVEDALKIDPTV

-888 QVNMNTDDL
+888 QVNMSTDDL

-988 VAFVAISLVV
+988 VAFVAISLAV

-1084 ILIVLATLLTILGGL
+1084 VLIVLATLLTILGGL